1 MMEDHVAPLDDA
13 DLEQLTNVLLTGVL
27 VGAGSLILQM
37 ANGASILVQC
47 PFEVSGSSAR
57 ALGHGESYETASL
70 LFPFLNR
77 TIGAAALGPSG
88 ALELRFG
95 SNQQISIVPDR
106 AGLESY
112 VVRTSR
118 GIVPVC

>member
-1 MMEDHVAPLDDA
+1 MEQDVAPLDDA

-27 VGAGSLILQM
+27 VGAGSLILQL

-47 PFEVSGSSAR
+47 PFEVRGSSGR
-57 ALGHGESYETASL
+57 AAGHGESNGTASL

-77 TIGAAALGPSG
+77 T
-88 ALELRFG
+88 
-95 SNQQISIVPDR
+95 VDR
-106 AGLESY
+106 AGLGPHGTLELDFGSGEQLSIIPDHFGPESY

-118 GIVPVC
+118 GIVPVY